1 MLCAWQAAQNQQEL
15 RVLQIQA
22 LFWGHL
28 LPAAQIYRLMHKQL
42 IHCPSRSATS
52 NASLIMPL
60 GFACI
65 RFHFG
70 AGVLHLPSAKLG
82 HIIL

>member
-28 LPAAQIYRLMHKQL
+28 PVAARLYRLMQL
-42 IHCPSRSATS
+42 QLLHCPSRSAS
-52 NASLIMPL
+52 PNAKHNYA
-60 GFACI
+60 F
-65 RFHFG
+65 
-70 AGVLHLPSAKLG
+70 
-82 HIIL
+82 